1 MVGSEEGKRSKF
13 LSSWGL
19 HPLHGHGGSGTTC
32 FGGHHEVK
40 RGDTGIG
47 LSTGFQLPFIS
58 LGPVSEAKVP
68 AGRTLVSAL
77 AG

>member
-1 MVGSEEGKRSKF
+1 VRKERGANSFPLGVSIPSMDTEGLAPPALGATMR
-13 LSSWGL
+13 
-19 HPLHGHGGSGTTC
+19 
-32 FGGHHEVK
+32 VK

-58 LGPVSEAKVP
+58 LGLVSEAKVP